1 MVDYDPYNGDYTGTV
16 VTNNTIAG
24 GFSTD
29 TPRADETK
37 GADSHDA
44 IIKSVPL
51 SPSTSNY

>member
-24 GFSTD
+24 GFSND
-29 TPRADETK
+29 APQPNKTK

-44 IIKSVPL
+44 IIKSAICLPH
-51 SPSTSNY
+51 